1 VLAEPGQAHEHAQV
15 AVDVM
20 KKYGILEKG
29 MELEDVQR
37 YIEGTALRRPE
48 QTFLLRASAGELGV
62 ALDEGFVR
70 THSAVEGNLF
80 RMHKSDG
87 AVATLAAAARDPRR
101 VVWPK
106 VKRRVKATLARLG
119 LE

>member
-1 VLAEPGQAHEHAQV
+1 
-15 AVDVM
+15 
-20 KKYGILEKG
+20 
-29 MELEDVQR
+29 MELGDVQQ

-48 QTFLLRASAGELGV
+48 QIFLLRASDGELGGP
-62 ALDEGFVR
+62 LDSRFVR

-87 AVATLAAAARDPRR
+87 PIASIAAAAREPRR

-106 VKRRVKATLARLG
+106 VKRRVKATLAKLG